1 MSVPEDA
8 DLTVAV
14 GCLNRSFNSFLN
26 GKVLVITSQYLCCS
40 FLFMRE
46 AGEVLYN
53 VKEALFREDS
63 FKECV
68 VIDLLLAFIVSI
80 LGLPFHEAVFAAGDC
95 TSLRTQHV
103 AHHTE
108 GIVCEH

>member
-1 MSVPEDA
+1 
-8 DLTVAV
+8 
-14 GCLNRSFNSFLN
+14 
-26 GKVLVITSQYLCCS
+26 
-40 FLFMRE
+40 MRE

-108 GIVCEH
+108 GIVCEHRRDLEHVVSDLSVGGRSVSLFS